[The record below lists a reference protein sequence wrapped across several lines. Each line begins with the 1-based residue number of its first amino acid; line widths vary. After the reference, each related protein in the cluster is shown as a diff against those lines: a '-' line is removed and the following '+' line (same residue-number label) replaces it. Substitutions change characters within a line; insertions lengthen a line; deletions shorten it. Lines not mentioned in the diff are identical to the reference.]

1 MKKSKYTI
9 LLVVLSVFSTAFA
22 AQRIILEDLD
32 VVDNSLCISYR
43 IEDLLDDKSMEAL
56 QRGIK
61 SEIVHSI
68 QLWQHKNFINRLAT
82 EKEHPIKVYWD
93 NWEKKYRIESP
104 DENRLTPSIETVKKK
119 CTTIENFI
127 LADIASLEK
136 NQKYRLKLQVDFQ
149 LISAE
154 SYNAISDIFSGGK
167 KQDSPKKKSG
177 FVSMFVN
184 LLGLGDKEFTYESK
198 DFIINDSGRLEY
210 VE

>member
-1 MKKSKYTI
+1 MKKSKHTI
-9 LLVVLSVFSTAFA
+9 LTVVLCGLSTAFA
-22 AQRIILEDLD
+22 AQRIVLEDLE
-32 VVDNSLCISYR
+32 VVDNSLCISYH
-43 IEDLLDDKSMEAL
+43 IEDLLDDKSIEAL

-68 QLWQHKNFINRLAT
+68 QLWQHKNFINKLDMERP
-82 EKEHPIKVYWD
+82 HPIKVYWD

-104 DENRLTPSIETVKKK
+104 DENRLTPSIETVKQK

-136 NQKYRLKLQVDFQ
+136 NQKYRLKVQVDFQ

-198 DFIINDSGRLEY
+198 DFIINDSGQLEY